1 MSYVER
7 AREEKRANYKIKFD
21 IYIQYYIYIYKN
33 RISHIN

>member
-21 IYIQYYIYIYKN
+21 IYIYNIIYIYI
-33 RISHIN
+33 